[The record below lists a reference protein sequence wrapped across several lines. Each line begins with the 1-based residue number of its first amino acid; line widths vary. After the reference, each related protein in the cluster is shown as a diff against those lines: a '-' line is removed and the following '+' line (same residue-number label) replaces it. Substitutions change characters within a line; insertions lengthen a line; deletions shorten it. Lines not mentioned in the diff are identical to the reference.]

1 MTDERAD
8 KRADETIANSEPT
21 REEETFTDKSV
32 VVLIQEMLHLM
43 NSNMQ
48 RLGDQ
53 LGAVTGQITE
63 LWSGIPELKA
73 LMTDMNSGI
82 ADVRLALNGMQSELS
97 LLRREAADSFT
108 TLDRR
113 FGTIAGEIM
122 ALKADLRFIENHL
135 DKQESKPS

>member
-1 MTDERAD
+1 MSEDEAIV
-8 KRADETIANSEPT
+8 KPEATA
-21 REEETFTDKSV
+21 EEEPLTDKNTIM
-32 VVLIQEMLHLM
+32 LIQEMLQLM
-43 NSNMQ
+43 NSNLQ

-63 LWSGIPELKA
+63 LWSGIPELKG

-97 LLRREAADSFT
+97 LLRRESADSFT